1 MLYNNKTDEFT
12 RRMVKGSF
20 SAVNRFSSTFFVNR
34 SAFAP
39 MDHARNGADYAQ
51 IVHGLRHTSRKGIRR
66 VFFFFRRKRAGTHE
80 RTQLA
85 RLPTREII
93 SALRQRYTT
102 RRISI
107 SGTGSNSRRNL
118 NFAADRAF
126 SPASTDTLCFPFLLV
141 VRASLLLYCLLIL
154 RFLRS
159 AASRVFLVSLI
170 S

>member
-1 MLYNNKTDEFT
+1 MNLRVAWQKGRFDQSTDFLPLSLWTARPLRRWTTLEMALATHRSCTGFGT
-12 RRMVKGSF
+12 RAEREYV
-20 SAVNRFSSTFFVNR
+20 A
-34 SAFAP
+34 
-39 MDHARNGADYAQ
+39 
-51 IVHGLRHTSRKGIRR
+51 
-66 VFFFFRRKRAGTHE
+66 FFFRRERAGTHE

-126 SPASTDTLCFPFLLV
+126 SPASTDALCFPFLLV
-141 VRASLLLYCLLIL
+141 VRASLLLYFLLIL
-154 RFLRS
+154 RFPRS
-159 AASRVFLVSLI
+159 AASRVFPVSLI
-170 S
+170 SWSSS